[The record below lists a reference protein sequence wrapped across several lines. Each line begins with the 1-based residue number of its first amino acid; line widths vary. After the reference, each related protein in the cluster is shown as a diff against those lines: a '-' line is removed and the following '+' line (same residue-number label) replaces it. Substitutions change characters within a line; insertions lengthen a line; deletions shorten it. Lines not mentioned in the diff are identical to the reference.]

1 MARQLHYGKHVSERV
16 IGIHVRVIVNADG
29 FVTIATALPRFFAR
43 NARLAANVE
52 FLGSGRDFVDC
63 VGVCGVG
70 FVGGRGV
77 GGLRGLY
84 GDVWGVPDACPAGGG
99 EQRVQACGGAGPGG
113 QKLNFV
119 QVFCSSFYWGMPVGC
134 PLFLCRQRL
143 LRRG

>member
-1 MARQLHYGKHVSERV
+1 MEERYRGWRRRFLAGQPNVGKDVSDRV
-16 IGIHVRVIVNADG
+16 IEIHVRVIVIADG

-70 FVGGRGV
+70 FAGCRGA

-84 GDVWGVPDACPAGGG
+84 GDVWGVPDTCPAGGG
-99 EQRVQACGGAGPGG
+99 WVQA
-113 QKLNFV
+113 
-119 QVFCSSFYWGMPVGC
+119 
-134 PLFLCRQRL
+134 
-143 LRRG
+143 

>member
-1 MARQLHYGKHVSERV
+1 MGQPDGAKYVSDGAIE
-16 IGIHVRVIVNADG
+16 IHVWVIVNADG
-29 FVTIATALPRFFAR
+29 FATIATALPRFFAR

-70 FVGGRGV
+70 FVGCRGA
-77 GGLRGLY
+77 GGLRCLY

-99 EQRVQACGGAGPGG
+99 EQRGQACGGTGPGS

-119 QVFCSSFYWGMPVGC
+119 QFFA
-134 PLFLCRQRL
+134 
-143 LRRG
+143 